1 VTRVSCAGR
10 SRVTRAV
17 LAIAL
22 ALGAGAS
29 LLLAGARLSE
39 AGAQAPPAPPGTAP
53 LPTRP
58 NIVVILADD
67 LGYGDVSAYNAGS
80 RIATPHLD
88 RLARDGLRFTDAHS
102 GSSVCTPTRYGLLTG
117 RYAWRSRLKAG
128 VLWGNGDT
136 LIEPRRLTLASML
149 RARGYYTAAVGKWH
163 LGMHWTP
170 RAGTR
175 VDRDTV
181 NGPTDWIDYGATIA
195 GGPMA
200 AGFHEFFGIPASLD
214 MRDYV
219 YVENTR
225 VVEAPT
231 SRIAGI
237 PAGTPGFH
245 RPGAAGPSFRPERV
259 LDHFVQRAVGVIAR
273 RSGTETPFFLYLPL
287 AAPHTPMLPTGEFV
301 GRTTLGPY
309 GDFVAQTDAAIG
321 TVLAALETA
330 GVADRT
336 LVLVASDNGPAPAGG
351 IADLV
356 ALGHDAAG
364 GWRGSKHTL
373 YEAGHRV
380 PFIVRWPGVVAPG
393 GVTSRTITMTDVFRT
408 IADVTG
414 TTLAGDAGEDSVS
427 FLPVMRDPS
436 YDRPLHEA
444 IVMHSDGGA
453 FAIRQGRWKLLLT
466 PGSGAASERRSG
478 TAADPPPVQLYD
490 LDADPREANNV
501 QAVHPDVVRRLT
513 VILEDYQRSG
523 RSR

>member
-1 VTRVSCAGR
+1 V
-10 SRVTRAV
+10 
-17 LAIAL
+17 AIAL
-22 ALGAGAS
+22 AV
-29 LLLAGARLSE
+29 LAGAIHRP
-39 AGAQAPPAPPGTAP
+39 AAAPAHQPRRATASLPA
-53 LPTRP
+53 RP
-58 NIVVILADD
+58 NIVIILADD
-67 LGYGDVSAYNAGS
+67 LGYGDVAAYNAGS
-80 RIATPHLD
+80 RIPTPHLD
-88 RLARDGLRFTDAHS
+88 RLAREGLRFADAHS

-117 RYAWRSRLKAG
+117 RYAWRTRLKEG

-163 LGMHWTP
+163 LGMHWAP
-170 RAGTR
+170 RAGAR
-175 VDRDTV
+175 VDRDTP
-181 NGPTDWIDYGATIA
+181 NGPTDWIDYEAAVA

-200 AGFHEFFGIPASLD
+200 AGFHEFFGIPSSLD

-231 SRIAGI
+231 SRLAGI
-237 PAGTPGFH
+237 AAGVPGFY

-259 LDHFVQRAVGVIAR
+259 LDDFVQRAVGVVSR
-273 RSGTETPFFLYLPL
+273 RAGTTSPFFLYLPL
-287 AAPHTPMLPTGEFV
+287 AAPHTPMLPTGQFV

-321 TVLAALETA
+321 TVLGALQTA

-336 LVLVASDNGPAPAGG
+336 LVIVASDNGPAPAGG
-351 IADLV
+351 IADLLE
-356 ALGHDAAG
+356 LGHDAAG

-393 GVTSRTITMTDVFRT
+393 GVTTRTIAMTDVLRT
-408 IADVTG
+408 VADVAG
-414 TTLAGDAGEDSVS
+414 ATLADDAGEDSVS
-427 FLPVMRDPS
+427 FLPVLS
-436 YDRPLHEA
+436 NAAYDGPLHEA

-466 PGSGAASERRSG
+466 PGSGAASARRTG
-478 TAADPPPVQLYD
+478 TAPGLPPVQLYD
-490 LDADPREANNV
+490 LDADPKEATNL
-501 QAVHPDVVRRLT
+501 QAAHPDVVRRLT
-513 VILEDYQRSG
+513 VLLEDYQRTG